1 MQNTNIQDYKIIII
15 DVDSQYGEAFAAEA
29 SALGYRVD
37 YFKNVIDLGFLGNLS
52 KYDAALI
59 GENIGQL
66 SPVEM
71 ADYFGKILDTI
82 PIVLLSATSSHM
94 EIYHDSIKAV
104 CPKSAGVDAVLQK
117 ALAAIDLTK
126 NLAMKKSNHS
136 DDLGQGRNVS

>member
-15 DVDSQYGEAFAAEA
+15 DADNRYGEAFAAEA
-29 SALGYRVD
+29 SSLGYRVD
-37 YFKNVIDLGFLGNLS
+37 YFRNVIDLGFLGNLS

-82 PIVLLSATSSHM
+82 PIVLLSATSSHGDLP
-94 EIYHDSIKAV
+94 DSIKAV

-136 DDLGQGRNVS
+136 LDLGQGRNVS

>member
-1 MQNTNIQDYKIIII
+1 MRNVNIQDYKIIII

-37 YFKNVIDLGFLGNLS
+37 YFKNITDLGFLGNLS

-82 PIVLLSATSSHM
+82 PIVLLSATSSH
-94 EIYHDSIKAV
+94 ELPESIKAV

-126 NLAMKKSNHS
+126 NLVEKIKSI
-136 DDLGQGRNVS
+136 